1 MTSVTR
7 SRKDLDLD
15 LDSLDLV
22 TTSSI
27 VDTVPVVLT

>member
-7 SRKDLDLD
+7 KDLD

-22 TTSSI
+22 TRSSI